1 MEKMLEPRSHGV
13 VVHAVTSSDVRLGFR
28 HLVNVSQPVVDLPPN
43 TTPALGLWRLTP
55 LSSYVLGIW

>member
-28 HLVNVSQPVVDLPPN
+28 HLVNVSQPEVDLPPN
-43 TTPALGLWRLTP
+43 TTPVLGL
-55 LSSYVLGIW
+55 